1 MTIRTEI
8 SVKDGRTGEAI
19 TDFLASLLKEGVVE
33 AIVAPKE
40 LPSGA
45 GFTPTLIR
53 QHEEMAGVS
62 PLAPT
67 LAVQSARVLSQ
78 LSFKMPPGRKVA
90 ALVKSCEIRAVIELA
105 KFLQVKLADLYLIG
119 IDCPGTYEVVDY
131 ATMAAGG
138 AGGESCTSGM
148 LRSMG
153 RGEVASQA
161 GFSYRRACQMCEYP
175 VPDGD
180 MVIQLFGYETDK
192 RVGLVVKDQLA
203 DELSARGLLPP
214 AGEEPPAREQIVSP
228 IIADRIKTRDAF
240 FAEWRSKI
248 VDHESF
254 LAQFSTCIRCHN
266 CMVACPL
273 CYCRECVFRTDT
285 FVHEGEQFFRWAD
298 RKGSLRLPTDTLLFH
313 MVRLSHMAA
322 SCVGCGL
329 CESACPSRL
338 PVATLFRNAGAEI
351 QQLFGY
357 IPGRD
362 EKELPP
368 VASFRE
374 EELKTETGT

>member
-8 SVKDGRTGEAI
+8 SVKDGRTGKAI

-33 AIVAPKE
+33 AIVAPRE

-53 QHEEMAGVS
+53 HPEEMTGVS
-62 PLAPT
+62 ALAPT

-131 ATMAAGG
+131 AALAAGR
-138 AGGESCTSGM
+138 AGGESWTSGM

-153 RGEVASQA
+153 QGEVAPQA

-175 VPDGD
+175 VPDAD

-203 DELSARGLLPP
+203 EELSAKGLLPP
-214 AGEEPPAREQIVSP
+214 AGDEPPAREQIVSP
-228 IIADRIKTRDAF
+228 IIAERIKTRDAF

-248 VDHESF
+248 LDHESF

-266 CMVACPL
+266 CMVACPI
-273 CYCRECVFRTDT
+273 CYCKECVLRTDT

-298 RKGSLRLPTDTLLFH
+298 RKGALRLPTDTLLFH

-322 SCVGCGL
+322 SCIGCGL

-357 IPGRD
+357 VPGRD